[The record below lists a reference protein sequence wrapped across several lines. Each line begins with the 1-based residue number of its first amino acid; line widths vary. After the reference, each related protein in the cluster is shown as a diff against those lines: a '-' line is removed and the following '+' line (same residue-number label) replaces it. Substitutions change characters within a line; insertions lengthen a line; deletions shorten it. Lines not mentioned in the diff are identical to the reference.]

1 MENTNID
8 VQIFYNE
15 DGQNHNNDKG
25 LDPDTTRLLARLI
38 ALRGV
43 SQFKEMQKL
52 QAEGTLPEDAV
63 SEWEQMP
70 RVAKDYQSTIC
81 ADSAKVADLSDADV
95 MASGEGDDPVISF
108 EEKAEPEG
116 DDSELDDI
124 DQVPF
129 G

>member
-8 VQIFYNE
+8 VQMFYNE
-15 DGQNHNNDKG
+15 DGQNNNDDKG
-25 LDPDTTRLLARLI
+25 LDPDATRRLARLI

-70 RVAKDYQSTIC
+70 RVAKAYQSTIC

-108 EEKAEPEG
+108 EEKAKPEG
-116 DDSELDDI
+116 DDS
-124 DQVPF
+124 
-129 G
+129 

>member
-8 VQIFYNE
+8 VQMFYNE
-15 DGQNHNNDKG
+15 DGQNNNNNKG
-25 LDPDTTRLLARLI
+25 LDPDTTRRLARLI

-70 RVAKDYQSTIC
+70 RVAKAYQSTIC

-95 MASGEGDDPVISF
+95 MASGEGDDP
-108 EEKAEPEG
+108 G
-116 DDSELDDI
+116 DL
-124 DQVPF
+124 V
-129 G
+129 

>member
-8 VQIFYNE
+8 VQMFYNE
-15 DGQNHNNDKG
+15 DGQNNNNDKG
-25 LDPDTTRLLARLI
+25 LDPDTTRRLARLI

-108 EEKAEPEG
+108 EEKAEPER

-129 G
+129 W

>member
-1 MENTNID
+1 MD
-8 VQIFYNE
+8 VPMFYNE
-15 DGQNHNNDKG
+15 DGQNNNNDKG
-25 LDPDTTRLLARLI
+25 LDPDTTRRLARLI

-70 RVAKDYQSTIC
+70 RVAKDHQSTIC

-108 EEKAEPEG
+108 EEKAEPER

-129 G
+129 W

>member
-8 VQIFYNE
+8 VQMFYNE

-25 LDPDTTRLLARLI
+25 LDPDTTRRLARLI

-108 EEKAEPEG
+108 EEKAEPER

-129 G
+129 W